1 MAETN
6 TTVNSNN
13 NNDGEGNSNAM
24 FYGKNAVT
32 GTNSPDG
39 ASMGDISGISQVTG
53 QQIQLDTSGGI
64 ESPLSGNP
72 DGTPKDGE
80 SLLGENQGENQEH
93 QPEEPPQTQNQGT
106 SHLQKQMETNTQ
118 AITSVG
124 KDLIS
129 KGVNLEQ
136 AINEFEESG
145 QLSEATLKAIEKAGY
160 PRDVVN
166 GLIEARRALDDA
178 YTQKVYDYVGGEKEY
193 QSLANW
199 MRGNLDK
206 ETIAAFNGAVDAGN
220 FAVVRMMLDGVKAQR
235 IAKQG
240 TRKPMI
246 LGGTT
251 RGTPS
256 NQGFANKQ
264 EMVTAMSDKRYGVD
278 REYTLSVERKMMYS
292 NIF

>member
-6 TTVNSNN
+6 TTVNNN
-13 NNDGEGNSNAM
+13 NNTEGTGNSNEM

-32 GTNSPDG
+32 GTDSPDG
-39 ASMGDISGISQVTG
+39 TPVGDISGISQVTG
-53 QQIQLDTSGGI
+53 QQIQLDTSGGV
-64 ESPLSGNP
+64 ESSLSGNP

-80 SLLGENQGENQEH
+80 SLLGENQGENQEPK
-93 QPEEPPQTQNQGT
+93 PEEPPKQNQGT
-106 SHLQKQMETNTQ
+106 APLQKQMETNTQ

-206 ETIAAFNGAVDAGN
+206 ETIDAFNGAVDAGN
-220 FAVVRMMLDGVKAQR
+220 IAVVRMMLDGVKAQR

-251 RGTPS
+251 KGTPS

>member
-13 NNDGEGNSNAM
+13 NNDGAGNSNDV

-39 ASMGDISGISQVTG
+39 TPVGDISGISQVTG
-53 QQIQLDTSGGI
+53 QQIQLDTSGG
-64 ESPLSGNP
+64 ESSLSNGEDNP
-72 DGTPKDGE
+72 DVKVDGGTPQE
-80 SLLGENQGENQEH
+80 QQGETQ
-93 QPEEPPQTQNQGT
+93 QEEPPTNQE
-106 SHLQKQMETNTQ
+106 SPLQKQMETNTQ

-129 KGVNLEQ
+129 KGVNLES

-206 ETIAAFNGAVDAGN
+206 ETIAAFNEAVDEGN

>member
-6 TTVNSNN
+6 TTVSNN
-13 NNDGEGNSNAM
+13 NNNNEGAGNSNDV

-39 ASMGDISGISQVTG
+39 DSMGDISGISQVTG
-53 QQIQLDTSGGI
+53 QQIQLDTSGGV
-64 ESPLSGNP
+64 ESPLSSNP

-80 SLLGENQGENQEH
+80 SLLGENSGETQEP
-93 QPEEPPQTQNQGT
+93 QPEEPPPKQEA
-106 SHLQKQMETNTQ
+106 SLQKQMETNTQ

-206 ETIAAFNGAVDAGN
+206 ETIAAFNEAVDGGN
-220 FAVVRMMLDGVKAQR
+220 IAVVRMMLDGVKAQR

>member
-6 TTVNSNN
+6 TTVNNN
-13 NNDGEGNSNAM
+13 NEGAGNSNEM

-32 GTNSPDG
+32 GTDSPDG
-39 ASMGDISGISQVTG
+39 TPVGDISGISQVTG
-53 QQIQLDTSGGI
+53 QQIQLDTSGGESSLSNGEENPDVKVDGGTPQEQQGETQQE
-64 ESPLSGNP
+64 ESP
-72 DGTPKDGE
+72 T
-80 SLLGENQGENQEH
+80 NQES
-93 QPEEPPQTQNQGT
+93 P
-106 SHLQKQMETNTQ
+106 LQKQMETNTQ

-206 ETIAAFNGAVDAGN
+206 EAIAAFNEAVDAGN
-220 FAVVRMMLDGVKAQR
+220 IAVVRMMLDGVKAQR